1 MIKETYFPTSLYV
14 ENLNVDNERLASNI
28 LKIKKEDPEG
38 IYRSNI
44 GDAYHS
50 KQNLHLLPEF
60 FEIRD
65 LIFNTCLEIKKEQ
78 KITTNISMVNLWANV
93 NDKGG
98 SNDIHTHGNSFFSGV
113 YYVKTPENSGSI
125 RFLDPRPQVET
136 IIAERKI
143 KELHRDDWN
152 KVQFKPAPGMVV
164 IFPSYLPH
172 QVFPNKSE
180 EPRIS
185 MSFNIIL
192 KL

>member
-1 MIKETYFPTSLYV
+1 MIKETYFPTSIYA
-14 ENLNVDNERLASNI
+14 ENLNVDNEKLASSI

-38 IYRSNI
+38 IYRSNV

-50 KQNLHLLPEF
+50 KQDLHLLPEF

-65 LIFNTCLEIKKEQ
+65 LIFNTCLEIKK
-78 KITTNISMVNLWANV
+78 
-93 NDKGG
+93 
-98 SNDIHTHGNSFFSGV
+98 
-113 YYVKTPENSGSI
+113 
-125 RFLDPRPQVET
+125 
-136 IIAERKI
+136 
-143 KELHRDDWN
+143 DWN

-180 EPRIS
+180 EHRIS